1 MCRIKRKYGALL
13 QKNLRHR
20 IQYPLSG
27 AASFS
32 IMLLRIGNVGIL
44 SHMEGMNTIMPAVV
58 AAIVMDAAACHNR
71 NVCSLFHIKIIVY
84 HIRDTGSGY
93 HYRNMHLLPLCLT
106 ADIHV
111 NPLLI
116 LFPADFDMLRITMAK
131 RLSVI
136 AQVESALLLKAK
148 VIYFA

>member
-1 MCRIKRKYGALL
+1 
-13 QKNLRHR
+13 
-20 IQYPLSG
+20 
-27 AASFS
+27 
-32 IMLLRIGNVGIL
+32 
-44 SHMEGMNTIMPAVV
+44 
-58 AAIVMDAAACHNR
+58 
-71 NVCSLFHIKIIVY
+71 
-84 HIRDTGSGY
+84 
-93 HYRNMHLLPLCLT
+93 MHLLPLCLT

-116 LFPADFDMLRITMAK
+116 LFPADFDMLRITVAK